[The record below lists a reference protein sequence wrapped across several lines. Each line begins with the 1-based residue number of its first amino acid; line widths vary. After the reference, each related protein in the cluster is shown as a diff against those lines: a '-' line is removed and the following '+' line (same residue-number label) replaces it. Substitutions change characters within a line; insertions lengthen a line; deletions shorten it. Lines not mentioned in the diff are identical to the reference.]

1 MIKKESRTDI
11 SIDADDDIVLIP
23 TPQVFSSN
31 RSGGTNV
38 VVTIKDEPS
47 CSYDVKEEIIEDESE
62 EHVSDAVEIMSES
75 SSDGDFEDVEEAEAK
90 SSDDKEEDD
99 LFADVFRNKDNVGKL
114 DVIVKEVELFSS
126 NEIGKRKTT
135 SENTIGCIK
144 NANMQGVPKQVDKSK
159 VIKHIKNCLF
169 WAAYSTKLTTSVGY
183 LIATIL

>member
-99 LFADVFRNKDNVGKL
+99 LFADVFSNKDNVGKL

-159 VIKHIKNCLF
+159 VIKQIKKLPLLGCL
-169 WAAYSTKLTTSVGY
+169 YN
-183 LIATIL
+183 